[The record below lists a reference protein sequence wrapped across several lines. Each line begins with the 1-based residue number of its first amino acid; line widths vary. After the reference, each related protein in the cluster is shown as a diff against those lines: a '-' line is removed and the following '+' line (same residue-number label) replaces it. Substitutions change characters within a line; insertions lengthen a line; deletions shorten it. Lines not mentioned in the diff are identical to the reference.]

1 MFRQFL
7 ILNLVLFPLVIIFS
21 SCQNNQI
28 NDMEAHHKAAVVKIF
43 EVFDSGNV
51 DELDA
56 IIAEN
61 LVDHQLDTSI
71 TKKTGLAG
79 TKELF
84 NYFHRVFP
92 DMKTTIHSM
101 AVSGDTVFIHT
112 TSVGTTSEPFMG
124 MPANKK
130 HSISGVDII
139 RFEGEKA
146 VEHWGFIDV
155 AEMMKMMQ
163 SPMESD
169 NSKMKNK

>member
-1 MFRQFL
+1 MNKKYF
-7 ILNLVLFPLVIIFS
+7 NLLLFPLIIVLS
-21 SCQNNQI
+21 SCQNKQMNE
-28 NDMEAHHKAAVVKIF
+28 MEDHHKAAAIKII
-43 EVFDSGNV
+43 EVFDSGNL

-61 LVDHQLDTSI
+61 SIDHQLDTSM

-84 NYFHRVFP
+84 TYFHRVFP

-101 AVSGDTVFIHT
+101 AVSGDSVFIHS

-124 MPANKK
+124 MPANQK
-130 HSISGVDII
+130 HSISGVDIV

-146 VEHWGFIDV
+146 VEHWGFIDI
-155 AEMMKMMQ
+155 AALSKMMQ
-163 SPMESD
+163 QSMQSD
-169 NSKMKNK
+169 NK